1 LINRRDDVVEI
12 PGHGP
17 DDTQAI
23 RVRLSRYTDGG
34 LIRKAGMHLARE
46 ALDPDEVELLR
57 RRDIGVHGRVAEDVL
72 RAVTESDPIWNLI
85 AEKQFPEDLSLDEL
99 DAISHALRGGP
110 NDPGDLGAPVNASL
124 LFTDP
129 RNLVTLR
136 HIIPGDLEP
145 HEVSGY
151 RYASLRTRDGG
162 TPEPFVVALRSRQPG
177 SNSVSATML
186 VAATFLR
193 HEQAFGII
201 SEDAAERLEVM
212 VRLDLREI
220 IRTHQLLLEA

>member
-1 LINRRDDVVEI
+1 VEI

-23 RVRLSRYTDGG
+23 RVRRSRYDDGG

-57 RRDIGVHGRVAEDVL
+57 RRDIGVHGRVSEDVL
-72 RAVTESDPIWNLI
+72 RAVTESDPIWTLL
-85 AEKQFPEDLSLDEL
+85 AEKQLPEDLSLAEM
-99 DAISHALRGGP
+99 DAISHALRDGP
-110 NDPGDLGAPVNASL
+110 NDPGDKTAPVSASL

-136 HIIPGDLEP
+136 QVIPGELEP
-145 HEVSGY
+145 HEVTGY
-151 RYASLRTRDGG
+151 RYASVIARDGG
-162 TPEPFVVALRSRQPG
+162 TPEPFVVALRSRNPG
-177 SNSVSATML
+177 LNSVVATTL
-186 VAATFLR
+186 VAATFLW
-193 HEQAFGII
+193 HEQAFGNLA
-201 SEDAAERLEVM
+201 EDAAERLEVM

-220 IRTHQLLLEA
+220 IRTHRLLLEA